1 MVQYIKHELKKIFL
15 RWETWVVLAICF
27 AVALAGIIETL
38 SFFPDRFIETAKPR
52 YHRSMLRSFG
62 TGHIWLLFLGFIA
75 ASIPCAC
82 SYFEENTNKSDIILI
97 SKIGRTQYYMSKY
110 IVTAIVGFIISVLPL
125 AIHYVL
131 CMIAVPGKEALILVT
146 DVYAN
151 GDSII
156 EDTTI
161 FTRLFMNHP
170 DLTAFVHIGIFGL
183 WGMMLTL
190 FTYTISL
197 FFRKKLILNLVIST
211 ILSLAFELLLNSF
224 KLWNLEVYSY
234 LNPGPGSYNT
244 NFPAF
249 MILWCAFM
257 LINAVMLAVKIK
269 AKKDIL

>member
-38 SFFPDRFIETAKPR
+38 SFFPDKFIETAKPR

-62 TGHIWLLFLGFIA
+62 TGQIWLLFLGFIA

-97 SKIGRTQYYMSKY
+97 SKIGRTQYYLSKF
-110 IVTAIVGFIISVLPL
+110 IVTAIVGFIIAVLPL
-125 AIHYVL
+125 LVHYVL
-131 CMIAVPGKEALILVT
+131 CMIAVPGKDALIIVNG
-146 DVYAN
+146 VYNN

-170 DLTAFVHIGIFGL
+170 DLNVFVHIGIFGL

-197 FFRKKLILNLVIST
+197 FFRKKLILNLAIST
-211 ILSLAFELLLNSF
+211 ILSLAFELLLNSL
-224 KLWNLEVYSY
+224 KLGYLGVYSY

-249 MILWCAFM
+249 MILWGAFM
-257 LINAVMLAVKIK
+257 LINVVMLAVKIK